1 MKVKKLAQ
9 LIALIGVV
17 GPVMAQ
23 ETAQTSKG
31 PIQRVEITGSS
42 IKRIAKE
49 GALPVEIISRKQLEE
64 QGIVTA
70 EQLIA
75 TLNVNGTGSDNL
87 ASNAD
92 VTSGA
97 QRGNNGASSA
107 NLRGQGADSTLV
119 LLNGRRIATHGMKG
133 SAVDLNSI
141 PMAAIDRV
149 EVLKDGASAVYGT
162 DA

>member
-1 MKVKKLAQ
+1 MKLKKLAQ
-9 LIALIGVV
+9 LIALMGAVAPAAMPLV
-17 GPVMAQ
+17 AQ
-23 ETAQTSKG
+23 AQTDTSM
-31 PIQRVEITGSS
+31 QRVEITGSS

-49 GALPVEIISRKQLEE
+49 GALPVEIISRKQIED

-75 TLNVNGTGSDNL
+75 TLNINGNGSDNL

-107 NLRGQGADSTLV
+107 NLRGQGSDSTLV
-119 LLNGRRIATHGMKG
+119 LLNGRRVATHGMKG

-141 PMAAIDRV
+141 PMAAVERV
-149 EVLKDGASAVYGT
+149 EVLKDGASAVYG
-162 DA
+162 

>member
-9 LIALIGVV
+9 LIALMGAVSPAIAQNVQIS
-17 GPVMAQ
+17 GPV
-23 ETAQTSKG
+23 
-31 PIQRVEITGSS
+31 QRVEITGSS

-49 GALPVEIISRKQLEE
+49 GALPVEVITARQLEA

-75 TLNVNGTGSDNL
+75 TLNVNGNGSDNL

-97 QRGNNGASSA
+97 QLS
-107 NLRGQGADSTLV
+107 L
-119 LLNGRRIATHGMKG
+119 
-133 SAVDLNSI
+133 I
-141 PMAAIDRV
+141 PI
-149 EVLKDGASAVYGT
+149 
-162 DA
+162 

>member
-1 MKVKKLAQ
+1 MKLKKLAH
-9 LIALIGVV
+9 LIALMGAIS
-17 GPVMAQ
+17 PAMAQ
-23 ETAQTSKG
+23 DVPMTGK
-31 PIQRVEITGSS
+31 IQRVEITGSS

-49 GALPVEIISRKQLEE
+49 GALPVEIISRKQLED

-75 TLNVNGTGSDNL
+75 TLNVNGNGSDNL

-119 LLNGRRIATHGMKG
+119 LLNGRRVATHGMKG

-141 PMAAIDRV
+141 PMAAVERV
-149 EVLKDGASAVYGT
+149 EVLKDGASAIYGT
-162 DA
+162 D

>member
-1 MKVKKLAQ
+1 MKLKKIAQ

-17 GPVMAQ
+17 SPVLAQ
-23 ETAQTSKG
+23 NAQ
-31 PIQRVEITGSS
+31 PQQVIQRVEITGSS

-49 GALPVEIISRKQLEE
+49 GALPVEVISRKQLEE
-64 QGIVTA
+64 QGIVNA

-75 TLNVNGTGSDNL
+75 TLNVNGNGSDNL

-107 NLRGQGADSTLV
+107 NLRGQGADSTLI
-119 LLNGRRIATHGMKG
+119 LLNGRRVATHGMKG

-141 PMAAIDRV
+141 PFAAVDRV
-149 EVLKDGASAVYGT
+149 EVLKDG
-162 DA
+162 

>member
-1 MKVKKLAQ
+1 MKLKKIAQ

-17 GPVMAQ
+17 SPVLAQ
-23 ETAQTSKG
+23 NAQ
-31 PIQRVEITGSS
+31 PQQVIQRVEITGSS

-49 GALPVEIISRKQLEE
+49 GALPVEVISRKQLEE
-64 QGIVTA
+64 QGIVNA

-75 TLNVNGTGSDNL
+75 TLNVNGNGSDNL

-119 LLNGRRIATHGMKG
+119 LLNGRRVAPHGMKG

-141 PMAAIDRV
+141 PFAAVDRV
-149 EVLKDGASAVYGT
+149 EVLKDGASAIYGT
-162 DA
+162 DAI